1 MTGGSLYPT
10 GRQRL
15 LLDDVVVTAAPGR
28 RRQFKIGVDVEK
40 YGSIPDVAV
49 ARLVVSESSLQRHV
63 IELGGWRDLSSEV
76 EFGLPPHMA
85 GRFDA
90 RLLVACRQADR
101 LGQLHATCEGLQV
114 DTGDGPS
121 ISSPI
126 LPCRWDPDLE
136 AYLWRFEV
144 ENGVPQVAFNQRLQE
159 FPHFTSTGYFR
170 SLVLP
175 EVVRR
180 VLEWLFLDA
189 DPTEQGSRAEEWL
202 RLVCGGGQQV
212 IDDFLAARQD
222 YLSQGG
228 RGLDDTATRKVE
240 TLVSSFCSS
249 RGPVA
254 ELLRDLEQ
262 Q

>member
-1 MTGGSLYPT
+1 MTGGSLYPS

-15 LLDDVVVTAAPGR
+15 LLDDVVISAAPGR
-28 RRQFKIGVDVEK
+28 RAFKIGVRLEN
-40 YGSIPDVAV
+40 YRAIPEDAV
-49 ARLVVSESSLQRHV
+49 ARLVVSESSLQRHI
-63 IELGGWRDLSSEV
+63 IELGGWQDLGSEV
-76 EFGLPPHMA
+76 AFALPAHMA

-90 RLLVACRQADR
+90 RLLVACREADT
-101 LGQLHATCEGLQV
+101 LGQLYATCEGLQI

-126 LPCRWDPDLE
+126 LPCRWDPELQ

-144 ENGVPQVAFNQRLQE
+144 ENGVPQIAFNTRLQE

-180 VLEWLFLDA
+180 VLEWLLQDA
-189 DPTEQGSRAEEWL
+189 DPTEQGSRAEEWM
-202 RLVCGGGQQV
+202 RLLCGDRQAAMEG
-212 IDDFLAARQD
+212 FLAARQD
-222 YLSQGG
+222 YLAQGN
-228 RGLDDTATRKVE
+228 RGLDDVATRKVE
-240 TLVSSFCSS
+240 QLVVSFCQS

-254 ELLRDLEQ
+254 ELFRDLGQ